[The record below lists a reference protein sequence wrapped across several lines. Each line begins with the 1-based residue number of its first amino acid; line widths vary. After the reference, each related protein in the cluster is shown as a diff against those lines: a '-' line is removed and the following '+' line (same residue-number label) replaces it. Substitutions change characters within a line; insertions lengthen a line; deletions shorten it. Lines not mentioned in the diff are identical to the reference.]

1 MITYIHNLIV
11 WILLFICSSPFMMAE
26 KAPFFFTQI
35 GNENGLTENTITYLF
50 QDTKSYIWIGTR
62 NGLFQYDGS
71 NCTIYRSRPG
81 QSHSLGD
88 NSVSCIEED
97 SQGGLW
103 IITSHHVQKL
113 DRQTRHI
120 QQYSMEK
127 SRFMHFCKQ
136 RKNGECWFVG
146 EQELYIYD
154 PKTDS
159 LIWQPDLSPLPFHSN
174 VCAMREDKNGN
185 LYIVSRNSGILV
197 VDAEKKIKH
206 HYTHNPDDPASLISG
221 TLSDL
226 YIDSH
231 DRVWVTSLHHGV
243 CVLDPVTQTF
253 KRLNH
258 ENAGLANNAIRC
270 ITEYAPD
277 QFLIGSFSGLSQIDG
292 QTYQIRNFD
301 FNPEEAGSL
310 GHYSIHCFLKDNTGG
325 LWVGTWNGLN
335 YYNPMQ
341 KQINTVTPQGFT
353 GVIGRGEEDDN
364 GNIWFVTEGAGLLCY
379 NQVTQTQQTF
389 APNPTQG
396 YNQNILKSLCVR
408 GDSIFCATNQGNV
421 YLFSRKQK
429 TIQAII

>member
-26 KAPFFFTQI
+26 KTPFFFTQI

-50 QDTKSYIWIGTR
+50 QDTESYIWIGTR

-197 VDAEKKIKH
+197 VDAEKKIILEK
-206 HYTHNPDDPASLISG
+206 G
-221 TLSDL
+221 TEL
-226 YIDSH
+226 
-231 DRVWVTSLHHGV
+231 
-243 CVLDPVTQTF
+243 P
-253 KRLNH
+253 
-258 ENAGLANNAIRC
+258 
-270 ITEYAPD
+270 
-277 QFLIGSFSGLSQIDG
+277 FSGEFWDHKQAGMYACRQCDAPLYRSEDKLDAHCGWPSFDDEVDG
-292 QTYQIRNFD
+292 AIKRSVDTDGVRTEIMCANC
-301 FNPEEAGSL
+301 GGHL
-310 GHYSIHCFLKDNTGG
+310 GHVFENEGLTDKNIRHCVNSISMK
-325 LWVGTWNGLN
+325 
-335 YYNPMQ
+335 
-341 KQINTVTPQGFT
+341 
-353 GVIGRGEEDDN
+353 
-364 GNIWFVTEGAGLLCY
+364 FV
-379 NQVTQTQQTF
+379 
-389 APNPTQG
+389 PN
-396 YNQNILKSLCVR
+396 V
-408 GDSIFCATNQGNV
+408 
-421 YLFSRKQK
+421 
-429 TIQAII
+429 

>member
-50 QDTKSYIWIGTR
+50 QDTESYIWIGTR

-113 DRQTRHI
+113 DRQTHRI

-206 HYTHNPDDPASLISG
+206 HYTYNPDDPTSLISG

-253 KRLNH
+253 KRLDH

-277 QFLIGSFSGLSQIDG
+277 QFLVGSFSGLSQIDG
-292 QTYQIRNFD
+292 RTYQIRNFD
-301 FNPEEAGSL
+301 FNPEDAGSL
-310 GHYSIHCFLKDNTGG
+310 GHYSHPLFLK
-325 LWVGTWNGLN
+325 
-335 YYNPMQ
+335 
-341 KQINTVTPQGFT
+341 
-353 GVIGRGEEDDN
+353 R
-364 GNIWFVTEGAGLLCY
+364 
-379 NQVTQTQQTF
+379 
-389 APNPTQG
+389 
-396 YNQNILKSLCVR
+396 
-408 GDSIFCATNQGNV
+408 
-421 YLFSRKQK
+421 
-429 TIQAII
+429 